1 MSVRFIISYTV
12 LLLLFFHEKVF
23 GKLSHPDVSLSF
35 FGQPRGIGFSWEI
48 TCGLGALISLT
59 RALWVIVVDHLL
71 LYCGKIYRLWSFV
84 YSTFGISWVPSRLV
98 TDFLFGW
105 WNGWGSIHLTFGI

>member
-1 MSVRFIISYTV
+1 MSVRFIISYMI
-12 LLLLFFHEKVF
+12 LLPLFFHGKVF

-35 FGQPRGIGFSWEI
+35 FGQPCGIGFSWEI

-84 YSTFGISWVPSRLV
+84 HSTFGISWVPSRLV